1 MKLAASTEVLV
12 RTFGIDGA
20 IRIFARA
27 GFDALDWSF
36 FDLWRED
43 DIWRQDDW
51 RETAAHIREI
61 CAEGELISGNNTA
74 GVKLDFLKARGI
86 DLLTDSG
93 NNRINI
99 ENFKLA
105 LYGNGSTSAG
115 GVRLA

>member
-51 RETAAHIREI
+51 RET
-61 CAEGELISGNNTA
+61 LPISVRFVRNA
-74 GVKLDFLKARGI
+74 VSAL
-86 DLLTDSG
+86 
-93 NNRINI
+93 
-99 ENFKLA
+99 FKLMRP
-105 LYGNGSTSAG
+105 S
-115 GVRLA
+115 RLPATRRSLTIMPWN